1 MSKPFNI
8 ADRLIVGIDLEK
20 PRDWRDGAYNL
31 AEWKAWDRAQ
41 RKRLGFFSG
50 LAFWTKTNTPRSR
63 VLLSR
68 HWPHRLC
75 WDWSIWVGMHR
86 GAEWDGPLK
95 VAFIVSRKYRNLDVS
110 LLWFKAHVHW
120 QNYQYMG
127 GLGPNGEECPKIRW
141 QHHLENAEP
150 AGTA

>member
-8 ADRLIVGIDLEK
+8 ANRLIVGVDLER
-20 PRDWRDGAYNL
+20 PRDWRDEAYNL
-31 AEWKAWDRAQ
+31 AEWQEWDRTQ
-41 RKRLGFFSG
+41 RKRLGFFAG
-50 LAFWTKTNTPRSR
+50 LKFWSKTNTPRNR

-75 WDWSIWVGMHR
+75 WDWSVWVGLHR

-95 VAFIVSRKYRNLDVS
+95 VAFTLSRQYRRVDLTVLWLKVDVS
-110 LLWFKAHVHW
+110 W
-120 QNYQYMG
+120 QNYQHMA
-127 GLGPNGEECPKIRW
+127 GLGPNGQGAPKILW
-141 QHHLENAEP
+141 NHHLAHAEP